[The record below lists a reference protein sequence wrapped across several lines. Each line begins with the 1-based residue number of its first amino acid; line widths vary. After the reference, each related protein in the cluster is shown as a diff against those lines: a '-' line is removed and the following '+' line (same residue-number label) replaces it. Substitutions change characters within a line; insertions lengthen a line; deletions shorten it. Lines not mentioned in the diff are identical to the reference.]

1 MKVVQ
6 ISDFKLGHSMYGFYM
21 CRDKSIRHTR
31 GGDLY
36 LDMVFSDSTGSVY
49 AKLWDFFD
57 NFQNRFDIG
66 DPVAVKGTVTE
77 FNGYIQL
84 TVHQINKATDRQ
96 YGKYG
101 FSLSLLQKTIDEP
114 INMLWGKLI
123 LIIKSLSH
131 PYKALIWDI
140 FRDNENKIKYMP
152 NSVDYNESYRGS
164 FLKHITT
171 VLEQSIK
178 MLDHYP
184 KLEKDLV
191 LCGILI
197 SDIGKVKSFND
208 DVQVAFTNAG
218 KMISH
223 TVLGVEILHK
233 YARLIKK
240 FPRNILL
247 KLEHIIISNEFG
259 VKLEKW
265 QTSLLPEALLVHY
278 LNSMNRNINI
288 VLDTLERDPNVEWS
302 EIHKYY
308 QKELLKK

>member
-66 DPVAVKGTVTE
+66 DPVAVKGTVAE

-152 NSVDYNESYRGS
+152 NSVDYNES
-164 FLKHITT
+164 
-171 VLEQSIK
+171 
-178 MLDHYP
+178 
-184 KLEKDLV
+184 
-191 LCGILI
+191 
-197 SDIGKVKSFND
+197 
-208 DVQVAFTNAG
+208 
-218 KMISH
+218 
-223 TVLGVEILHK
+223 
-233 YARLIKK
+233 
-240 FPRNILL
+240 
-247 KLEHIIISNEFG
+247 
-259 VKLEKW
+259 
-265 QTSLLPEALLVHY
+265 
-278 LNSMNRNINI
+278 
-288 VLDTLERDPNVEWS
+288 
-302 EIHKYY
+302 
-308 QKELLKK
+308 